1 MKKKADRV
9 RKPGCFPFKAKPLH
23 ALLLAV
29 LACWQMDMRASQ
41 TEHTAGRMPPARA
54 QHIEFNSSF
63 LRGGDGIDVLRFAE
77 GNSVEPGLYNPDLL
91 VNGNWM
97 ARTEVRFTQRS
108 RSEEHTSEL
117 QSPCNLVCRLLLEK
131 KKIS

>member
-1 MKKKADRV
+1 MIR
-9 RKPGCFPFKAKPLH
+9 RPPRSTLFPYTTLFRS
-23 ALLLAV
+23 
-29 LACWQMDMRASQ
+29 ACWQMDMRASQ

-108 RSEEHTSEL
+108 RGDRKS
-117 QSPCNLVCRLLLEK
+117 VV
-131 KKIS
+131 